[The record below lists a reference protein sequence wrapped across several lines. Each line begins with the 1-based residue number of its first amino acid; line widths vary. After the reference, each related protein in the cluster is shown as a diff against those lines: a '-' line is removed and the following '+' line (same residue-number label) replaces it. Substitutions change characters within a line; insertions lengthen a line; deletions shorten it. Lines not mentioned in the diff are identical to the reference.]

1 LNSEKFLFGRKRQK
15 QNTITKSNFQLIEL
29 ESKITKVKSQTQ
41 QDSETLSFKD
51 LPVKFMII
59 KETNFMSSHHCVRLL
74 IISAF

>member
-1 LNSEKFLFGRKRQK
+1 LNSEKCLFGRKRQK